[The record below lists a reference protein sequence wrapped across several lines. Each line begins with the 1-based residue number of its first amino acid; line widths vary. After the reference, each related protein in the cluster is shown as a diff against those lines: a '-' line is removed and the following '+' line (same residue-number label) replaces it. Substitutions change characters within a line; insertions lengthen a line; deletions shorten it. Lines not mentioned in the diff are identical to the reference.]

1 MLLVIEVIYTP
12 KIHPNTPTLPNIP
25 KSDSARTWLRMS
37 DVRKI
42 K

>member
-12 KIHPNTPTLPNIP
+12 LNTLMNSHTSIP